1 VPDDLH
7 RGRPFSIFG
16 IYGTEMIRSRR
27 ILLLLPFLLIAAG
40 CGRSPRSS
48 QTLRVG
54 FVPAEDAQ
62 QVIQNAQPIVD
73 ILHRRLG
80 MEVVPFV
87 ATDYTG
93 VVEALRVNKLD
104 IAFLTPASYVLAK
117 SEANV
122 RVALKSERKGNP
134 YYYAAIITR
143 ADSGIEKLEDLRGKT
158 FAFGD
163 PLSTSANIFPRK
175 MLHQRGIDP
184 VRDFKRILYSGGHD
198 ATVLAVLNGKV
209 DAGATYANSPDS
221 SDTAWM
227 RYLKDPADIKK
238 IRAIAFS
245 EPIPADN
252 LVINGNLDQS
262 IARKVEEIFLE
273 LSRDPKGKK
282 MLRDLYQI
290 DGFVPAS
297 DQDYDSVRQAF
308 AIAGI
313 QLKDALQKKRP

>member
-1 VPDDLH
+1 M
-7 RGRPFSIFG
+7 RRWSG
-16 IYGTEMIRSRR
+16 I
-27 ILLLLPFLLIAAG
+27 FLLALALIMGTA
-40 CGRSPRSS
+40 CGKSS
-48 QTLRVG
+48 STSKTLRVG

-73 ILHRRLG
+73 ILRQRLG
-80 MEVVPFV
+80 MEVQPFV

-117 SEANV
+117 NEANV
-122 RVALKSERKGNP
+122 RVVLKSERKGNP

-143 ADSGIEKLEDLRGKT
+143 ADSGIKKLEDLRGKT

-163 PLSTSANIFPRK
+163 PLSTSANVFPRK
-175 MLHQRGIDP
+175 MFHDRGIDP
-184 VRDFKRILYSGGHD
+184 VRDFKQILYSGGHD

-221 SDTAWM
+221 EDTAWI
-227 RYLKDPADIKK
+227 RYLKNPEDAKK

-252 LVINGNLDQS
+252 LVINGNLDKS
-262 IARKVEEIFLE
+262 TARRVEEIFLE
-273 LSRDPKGKK
+273 MSRDPAGKK

-297 DQDYDSVRQAF
+297 DKDYDSVRQAF
-308 AIAGI
+308 AVAGI
-313 QLKDALQKKRP
+313 KLKDALQKKRP

>member
-1 VPDDLH
+1 MD
-7 RGRPFSIFG
+7 SC
-16 IYGTEMIRSRR
+16 RR
-27 ILLLLPFLLIAAG
+27 NLLLLILLLPLAG
-40 CGRSPRSS
+40 CGRPSNSRAI
-48 QTLRVG
+48 LRVG
-54 FVPAEDAQ
+54 FVPSEDAQ
-62 QVIQNAQPIVD
+62 QVIQNAQPIVE
-73 ILHRRLG
+73 ILQKQLG
-80 MEVVPFV
+80 MEVQPFV

-93 VVEALRVNKLD
+93 VVEALRGNKLD

-122 RVALKSERKGNP
+122 RVALKSERKGSP

-143 ADSGIEKLEDLRGKT
+143 ADSGIKSLEDLRGKT

-163 PLSTSANIFPRK
+163 PLSTSANVFPRK
-175 MLHQRGIDP
+175 MFHDHGIDP
-184 VRDFKRILYSGGHD
+184 VRDFKQILYAGGHD

-209 DAGATYANSPDS
+209 DAGATYANSPDNQ
-221 SDTAWM
+221 DTAWM
-227 RYLKDPADIKK
+227 RYLKKPEDIKK

-252 LVINGNLDQS
+252 LVLNGSLDER
-262 IARKVEEIFLE
+262 IAKKVEEIFLT
-273 LSRDPKGKK
+273 LSRDPQGKK

-297 DQDYDSVRQAF
+297 DKDYDSVRQAF

-313 QLKDALQKKRP
+313 SLKEALQKKPL

>member
-1 VPDDLH
+1 M
-7 RGRPFSIFG
+7 
-16 IYGTEMIRSRR
+16 GTEMIRSRR
-27 ILLLLPFLLIAAG
+27 ISLVLALALLLAG
-40 CGRSPRSS
+40 CGRSSDSS
-48 QTLRVG
+48 RTLRVG

-73 ILHRRLG
+73 ILHQRLG
-80 MEVVPFV
+80 MEVQPFV

-117 SEANV
+117 NEANV
-122 RVALKSERKGNP
+122 RVVLKSERKGNP

-143 ADSGIEKLEDLRGKT
+143 ADSGIKKLEDLRGKT

-163 PLSTSANIFPRK
+163 PLSTSANVFPRK
-175 MLHQRGIDP
+175 MFHDRGIDP
-184 VRDFKRILYSGGHD
+184 VRDFKQILYSGGHD

-221 SDTAWM
+221 EDTAWM
-227 RYLKDPADIKK
+227 RYLKNPEDAKK

-252 LVINGNLDQS
+252 LVINGNLDKS
-262 IARKVEEIFLE
+262 TARRVEEIFLE
-273 LSRDPKGKK
+273 MSRDPAGKK

-297 DQDYDSVRQAF
+297 DKDYDSVRQAF
-308 AIAGI
+308 AVAGI
-313 QLKDALQKKRP
+313 KLKDALQKKRP

>member
-1 VPDDLH
+1 
-7 RGRPFSIFG
+7 
-16 IYGTEMIRSRR
+16 MNCSRR
-27 ILLLLPFLLIAAG
+27 NLALLILLLLLAG
-40 CGRSPRSS
+40 CGKPANSPKI
-48 QTLRVG
+48 LRVG
-54 FVPAEDAQ
+54 FVPSEDAQ

-73 ILHRRLG
+73 ILQKQLG
-80 MEVVPFV
+80 MEVQPFV

-104 IAFLTPASYVLAK
+104 VAFLTPASYVLAK

-122 RVALKSERKGNP
+122 RVVLKSERKGSP

-143 ADSGIEKLEDLRGKT
+143 ADSGIKSLEDLRGKT

-163 PLSTSANIFPRK
+163 PLSTSANVFPRK
-175 MLHQRGIDP
+175 MFHEHGIDP
-184 VRDFKRILYSGGHD
+184 VRDFKQILYSGGHD

-221 SDTAWM
+221 QDTAWT
-227 RYLKDPADIKK
+227 RYLKTPENIKK

-252 LVINGNLDQS
+252 LVLSGSLDEG
-262 IARKVEEIFLE
+262 IAKKVEEIFLT
-273 LSRDPKGKK
+273 LSRDPQGKK

-290 DGFVPAS
+290 DGFVPAT
-297 DQDYDSVRQAF
+297 DKDYDSVRQAF

-313 QLKDALQKKRP
+313 PLKQALQKKPS

>member
-1 VPDDLH
+1 M
-7 RGRPFSIFG
+7 
-16 IYGTEMIRSRR
+16 GTEMIGSRR
-27 ILLLLPFLLIAAG
+27 ILLVLALALLLAA
-40 CGRSPRSS
+40 CARSPDSS
-48 QTLRVG
+48 RLLRVG

-73 ILHRRLG
+73 ILHQRLG
-80 MEVVPFV
+80 MEVQPFV

-143 ADSGIEKLEDLRGKT
+143 ADSGIKKLEDLRGKT

-163 PLSTSANIFPRK
+163 PLSTSANVFPRK
-175 MLHQRGIDP
+175 MFHDRGIDP
-184 VRDFKRILYSGGHD
+184 VRDFKQILYSGGHD

-221 SDTAWM
+221 EDTAWM
-227 RYLKDPADIKK
+227 RYLKNPEDAKK

-252 LVINGNLDQS
+252 LVINGNLDES
-262 IARKVEEIFLE
+262 IARRVEEIFIE
-273 LSRDPKGKK
+273 LSRDPAGKK

-297 DQDYDSVRQAF
+297 DKDYDSVRQAF
-308 AIAGI
+308 AVAGI
-313 QLKDALQKKRP
+313 KLKDALQKKRP